1 MYYKK
6 NFSIYDSTFPFVWVC
21 VLTWWVD
28 RLFVE
33 LGHRST
39 DSLVCIHNNLQY
51 IHYHQYITTFLLT
64 MQVSKAVSK
73 RRRQFLRESKLATA
87 ITGVANTVV
96 IAILQMIL
104 VFAWTCIVS
113 VLLDVSPWL
122 CIPYF
127 LENRA
132 IISLVAFVCILT
144 LLPLES
150 IFWDWSIQKG
160 LEVQL
165 I

>member
-1 MYYKK
+1 
-6 NFSIYDSTFPFVWVC
+6 
-21 VLTWWVD
+21 
-28 RLFVE
+28 
-33 LGHRST
+33 
-39 DSLVCIHNNLQY
+39 
-51 IHYHQYITTFLLT
+51 
-64 MQVSKAVSK
+64 MQVAKAVSK
-73 RRRQFLRESKLATA
+73 RRRQFLRESKLANA
-87 ITGVANTVV
+87 ITGVTNTYV

-104 VFAWTCIVS
+104 VLAWTCIVA

-122 CIPYF
+122 CTPYF

-132 IISLVAFVCILT
+132 IFSLVAFMCILI